1 MTYSIGDVILEQTVP
16 GANRNQIALF
26 SAGTEDP
33 NPIHVDEAFAKA
45 AGFPTVL
52 QQGPMTTAHFARLL
66 SKQVGADRL
75 QTLDVNFTAPVFPD
89 EPLVLKARVERVD
102 DLVHCALTAEKS
114 DGTLTARGTASFSP
128 DEGQ

>member
-16 GANRNQIALF
+16 GADRNQIALF

-66 SKQVGADRL
+66 SALVGADRL
-75 QTLDVNFTAPVFPD
+75 RTLDLNFTAPVFP
-89 EPLVLKARVERVD
+89 EEALVLKATVERAD
-102 DLVHCALTAEKS
+102 DFVHCALTAEKS